1 MSIQKIAYFWKNG
14 DGNNKDILYVLKE
27 CLNRFMPGIIHI
39 SQSIKNAGINQYG
52 GHQVSTPVSLA
63 GFVQRSSSH
72 RSETSFRPLRPIQ
85 TKESCFLDF
94 WCCVTNLS
102 RACLILSATLVP
114 SSSAIFL
121 RSFSNFS
128 SANIVVRFITISSN

>member
-63 GFVQRSSSH
+63 EFIQRSSSH
-72 RSETSFRPLRPIQ
+72 RSETSFRPLRPIP

-102 RACLILSATLVP
+102 RTRLIISATLIP
-114 SSSAIFL
+114 SSSAICL
-121 RSFSNFS
+121 RDLNNS
-128 SANIVVRFITISSN
+128 SSENNVVR